1 MFRLQMHDH
10 ALSLSE
16 QASKNIYH
24 KFVQNNLIIRQG
36 ILDKKK
42 VKEILFYYFYFNHFY
57 FFSRVYLLNDGC
69 FSLRKDLLFF
79 MSTLKRWN

>member
-42 VKEILFYYFYFNHFY
+42 VKKYFRIILF
-57 FFSRVYLLNDGC
+57 
-69 FSLRKDLLFF
+69 
-79 MSTLKRWN
+79 

>member
-1 MFRLQMHDH
+1 MCRLQTSDY

-16 QASKNIYH
+16 QASKNVYH

-42 VKEILFYYFYFNHFY
+42 VRRFYFII
-57 FFSRVYLLNDGC
+57 FFH
-69 FSLRKDLLFF
+69 SLID
-79 MSTLKRWN
+79 S

>member
-1 MFRLQMHDH
+1 MPDH

-42 VKEILFYYFYFNHFY
+42 VNRSYRFCFILIIYFI
-57 FFSRVYLLNDGC
+57 
-69 FSLRKDLLFF
+69 
-79 MSTLKRWN
+79 